1 MAERTKL
8 IKKLDKIFSIW
19 VRRKDSVD
27 EEASCFTC
35 GCRRNFKEIHAGHF
49 MSRKYM
55 ATRWSELNVQPQCIK
70 CNIFDNGQQ
79 YLFAKNLD
87 KKFGDGT
94 ANELHLKSQMLTK
107 FTNDELLEKIRL
119 YTKLVKEL

>member
-27 EEASCFTC
+27 EITSCFTC
-35 GCRRNFKEIHAGHF
+35 GSSRNFKELHAGHF

-107 FTNDELLEKIRL
+107 FTNDELLEKIKL

>member
-1 MAERTKL
+1 MNHLKNSDNFFLKFWGRSGAKVC
-8 IKKLDKIFSIW
+8 K
-19 VRRKDSVD
+19 
-27 EEASCFTC
+27 SC
-35 GCRRNFKEIHAGHF
+35 K
-49 MSRKYM
+49 SRH
-55 ATRWSELNVQPQCIK
+55 ELSH
-70 CNIFDNGQQ
+70 DYQ

-107 FTNDELLEKIRL
+107 FTNDELLEKIKL